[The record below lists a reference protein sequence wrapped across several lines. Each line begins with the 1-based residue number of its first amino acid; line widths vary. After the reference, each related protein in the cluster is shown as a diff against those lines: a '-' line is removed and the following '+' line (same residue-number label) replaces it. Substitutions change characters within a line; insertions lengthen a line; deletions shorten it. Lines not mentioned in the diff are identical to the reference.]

1 MIKFIKVLC
10 KTLLCFIFKTKTM
23 LSSTDIEKELQALK
37 RRTSSDQDFVD
48 TLLAEISHDVSREE
62 AIKLALSESNGGST
76 NEFNIDLLESDRIY
90 HLDTIKSICID
101 FRLRFLDSKYFKN
114 EFPEEALEKIKELES
129 AHNTKLDG
137 FKVMAPSKLFRL
149 EDPDDPLLFAPIGNG
164 CYYLIHKWGN
174 DLHPLR
180 KWLVKPVK
188 NLDNL
193 MITALIV
200 SFVISYV
207 FNSFLTLQDDNFI
220 SNFFLIFLF
229 NFKCIIAIIMFYAI
243 PRGKSVNDVIW
254 DSKYSK

>member
-1 MIKFIKVLC
+1 MF
-10 KTLLCFIFKTKTM
+10 
-23 LSSTDIEKELQALK
+23 SPTDIEKELQALRQRVSK
-37 RRTSSDQDFVD
+37 DKGFVD
-48 TLLAEISHDVSREE
+48 ALLNDITQDVKKEEKIKETLSQ
-62 AIKLALSESNGGST
+62 SNGKIT
-76 NEFNIDLLESDRIY
+76 NNFDIDLLETNRVY
-90 HLDTIKSICID
+90 HIDTIKSICID

-114 EFPEEALEKIKELES
+114 EFPEAAYTKIKNLEHD
-129 AHNTKLDG
+129 HNTKLDG

-149 EDPDDPLLFAPIGNG
+149 ENPDDPLLFAPIGNG
-164 CYYLIHKWGN
+164 YYYLIHKWGN

-193 MITALIV
+193 MITALLV
-200 SFVISYV
+200 SFMISYV
-207 FNSFLTLQDDNFI
+207 FNSFLTLKDDNFI

-229 NFKCIIAIIMFYAI
+229 NFKCIIAVMMFYAI

>member
-1 MIKFIKVLC
+1 MF
-10 KTLLCFIFKTKTM
+10 
-23 LSSTDIEKELQALK
+23 SSTDIEKELRALK
-37 RRTSSDQDFVD
+37 GRTSSQKDFVD
-48 TLLAEISHDVSREE
+48 ALLADIAQNASREE
-62 AIKLALSESNGGST
+62 EIKNTLSESNGGST
-76 NEFNIDLLESDRIY
+76 NDFNIDLLESDRIY
-90 HLDTIKSICID
+90 HIDMIKSICID

-114 EFPEEALEKIKELES
+114 EFPEEALDKIKDLEN
-129 AHNTKLDG
+129 AHHTKLEG

-149 EDPDDPLLFAPIGNG
+149 ENPDDPLLFAPIGNG
-164 CYYLIHKWGN
+164 YYYLIHKWGN

-229 NFKCIIAIIMFYAI
+229 NFKCIIAVIMFYAI

-254 DSKYSK
+254 DSKYSR